1 MEQQLLEEIFLWCNL
16 IHWNIVVV
24 DCSCMCKR
32 NGESVEHTFRHW
44 YCDRFLAS
52 CALFLWGAVGY
63 ASKGDWFTGM
73 LEWSFWQASKL
84 KYLECYS
91 LALLWTIWRE
101 HNGKTFEIV
110 KHTMTELKTIFSY
123 IGFMTGWL
131 HSPAILSQNLLDFL
145 YSCNF
150 RWLLYYNLLSFN
162 KTLIKNSKYFLMVL
176 LMVSYQEEMTCLINA
191 DQLKVIFEFFDLLC
205 STILKETQEGL
216 FKK

>member
-1 MEQQLLEEIFLWCNL
+1 MVCNL

-24 DCSCMCKR
+24 DCFCMCKR
-32 NGESVEHTFRHW
+32 NGELVEHTFPHW
-44 YCDRFLAS
+44 YCLRLLAS

-73 LEWSFWQASKL
+73 LKGSFWLASKL
-84 KYLECYS
+84 KYLECYC
-91 LALLWTIWRE
+91 LGLLWTIWRE
-101 HNGKTFEIV
+101 HNGQTFERV

-123 IGFMTGWL
+123 IRFMTGWL
-131 HSPAILSQNLLDFL
+131 PSPASQSFSNLLNFL

-150 RWLLYYNLLSFN
+150 RWLQYYNPLSFN
-162 KTLIKNSKYFLMVL
+162 KTLIKNSKIFPMDL
-176 LMVSYQEEMTCLINA
+176 LMVSYQEEMTCLTNA
-191 DQLKVIFEFFDLLC
+191 DQLKVIFKFFDLLC